1 MPTASFTIFPVNVD
15 SGFEGPQS
23 ALNNFND
30 FCSIA
35 DLDGYSFT
43 NKIDTK
49 EIISNYLIRPGFRI
63 ISPSQRLLRND
74 TINLDVFYYDKEFKY
89 FHYMKG
95 DDLSIVCFNYSLPY
109 GISLYKRFKNIQ
121 ISASLLSINTFSLF
135 DCKYLI
141 NELNQTKNL
150 IIIDDSKST
159 NKMSDKFLNQIY
171 KHCILEKIIV
181 LDRQDEKNRF
191 FPRHDQLEIDYNS
204 VLNKFIK

>member
-1 MPTASFTIFPVNVD
+1 
-15 SGFEGPQS
+15 
-23 ALNNFND
+23 
-30 FCSIA
+30 
-35 DLDGYSFT
+35 
-43 NKIDTK
+43 
-49 EIISNYLIRPGFRI
+49 
-63 ISPSQRLLRND
+63 
-74 TINLDVFYYDKEFKY
+74 
-89 FHYMKG
+89 MKG